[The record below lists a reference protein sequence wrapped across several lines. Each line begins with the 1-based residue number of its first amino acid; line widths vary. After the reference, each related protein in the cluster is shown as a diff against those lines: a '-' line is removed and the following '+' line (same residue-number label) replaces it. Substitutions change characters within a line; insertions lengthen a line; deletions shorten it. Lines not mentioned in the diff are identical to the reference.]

1 MSEVN
6 AALRWIDSKLRASV
20 TLCSYIGVAT
30 PRIYDGVVI
39 QATPA
44 IALPYVVYQYQG
56 GSDLM
61 TNGTFRIWANA
72 LYLVRGVAVF
82 PFTSLDAIAVAIDTA
97 LHGLGGTIAA
107 GTVYSAT
114 RQQPFEMY
122 ETTDGVRYKH
132 MGGIYR
138 IYSK

>member
-1 MSEVN
+1 MSEIN
-6 AALRWIDSKLRASV
+6 AALRWIDAKLRASAA
-20 TLCSYIGVAT
+20 LVAIT
-30 PRIYDGVVI
+30 PRIYDSGAI
-39 QATPA
+39 QTTPA
-44 IALPYVVYQYQG
+44 VALPYVVYQYQG

-61 TNGTFRIWANA
+61 TNGTIRIWANA

-82 PFTSLDAIAVAIDTA
+82 PYTNLDAIAVEIDTA
-97 LHGLGGTIAA
+97 LHGLGGTVAA

-122 ETTDGVRYKH
+122 ETSDGVRYKH

-138 IYSK
+138 IYSR

>member
-1 MSEVN
+1 MSEIN
-6 AALRWIDSKLRASV
+6 AALRWIDSKLRGSV

-30 PRIYDGVVI
+30 PRIYDSQVI
-39 QATPA
+39 QTTPA
-44 IALPYVVYQYQG
+44 VALPYVVYQYQG

-82 PFTSLDAIAVAIDTA
+82 PYTNLDAIAVAIDVA

-107 GTVYSAT
+107 GVVHSCT
-114 RQQPFEMY
+114 RQQPFEMN
-122 ETTDGVRYKH
+122 ETSDGVRYKH
-132 MGGIYR
+132 LGGIYR